1 MLSRDMKAHKIL
13 IFSRLSLDP
22 SNMHPAI
29 TNVIDSW
36 FSCAHKRYTRNLV
49 ASEQ

>member
-1 MLSRDMKAHKIL
+1 MLSRDMKAHKML

-29 TNVIDSW
+29 TNVIERW
-36 FSCAHKRYTRNLV
+36 FSCAQNRYARTPD